1 MPSSIRGRNLKYTR
15 QVCLARPAAHAV
27 YAMREADGRTSCA
40 LPQSKTEGEI
50 VLLRVSVRPIPVCP
64 FLSSFFSYVFR
75 YTQVTSVRSNA

>member
-15 QVCLARPAAHAV
+15 QVCLARPAAHTV

-50 VLLRVSVRPIPVCP
+50 VLLRVSVCP
-64 FLSSFFSYVFR
+64 SYSSVSVSFFFLLLCFPLHAGR
-75 YTQVTSVRSNA
+75 FCAI